1 MERAEQTV
9 ADECTCPRLR
19 PVGGAACLLALAL
32 AVALTASGAA
42 RAADAADAKATE
54 HASGDVD
61 IFAPRLDLGL
71 WTLVVFLVLFFLL
84 RATAWKRIRA
94 GLEKR
99 EGGIREA
106 IEDARRSRD
115 DAQRIRNEIEQELKK
130 VPDKV
135 IAIMDDA
142 RREGQRLTE
151 DMTAK
156 ARTEIQGERDRLRR
170 EIETARDQALHELWN
185 QTAQLAT
192 LVSAK
197 AIRRELSPDDH
208 RRLVDEA
215 LAELRQA
222 GQEREQQVASVRT

>member
-1 MERAEQTV
+1 V
-9 ADECTCPRLR
+9 AL
-19 PVGGAACLLALAL
+19 VL
-32 AVALTASGAA
+32 AVVLTADGAA
-42 RAADAADAKATE
+42 RAADTADAKAAE
-54 HASGDVD
+54 HASEGVD

-71 WTLVVFLVLFFLL
+71 WTLVVFLVLFILL

-115 DAQRIRNEIEQELKK
+115 EAQRVRQEIEQELKK

-151 DMTAK
+151 DMTTK
-156 ARTEIQGERDRLRR
+156 ARAEIQGERERLRR

-222 GQEREQQVASVRT
+222 GQKREQQVASVRT

>member
-1 MERAEQTV
+1 MIV
-9 ADECTCPRLR
+9 AAMLVTLGWAAPS
-19 PVGGAACLLALAL
+19 VGAADD
-32 AVALTASGAA
+32 
-42 RAADAADAKATE
+42 ADAAAKE
-54 HASGDVD
+54 HASRDVD
-61 IFAPRLDLGL
+61 IFEPRLDLGL

-106 IEDARRSRD
+106 IDESRRSREE
-115 DAQRIRNEIEQELKK
+115 AQRLREQVELELKK
-130 VPDKV
+130 VPEKV
-135 IAIMDDA
+135 LAIMDDA
-142 RREGQRLTE
+142 RREGQRLTG

-156 ARTEIQGERDRLRR
+156 ARSEIQGERERLRR
-170 EIETARDQALHELWN
+170 EIEIARDQALHELWN

-197 AIRRELSPDDH
+197 AIGRELSSQDH

-215 LAELRQA
+215 LSELRQA

>member
-1 MERAEQTV
+1 MVGEV
-9 ADECTCPRLR
+9 PR
-19 PVGGAACLLALAL
+19 GAAHRRWQFVLLLAAL
-32 AVALTASGAA
+32 LIVIGWMAGVA
-42 RAADAADAKATE
+42 RAAGSVADAAHEAEKEQT
-54 HASGDVD
+54 VD
-61 IFAPRLDLGL
+61 IFAPRLDLGI
-71 WTLVVFLVLFFLL
+71 WTLIVFLVLFFLL

-106 IEDARRSRD
+106 IGEARRAREE
-115 DAQRIRNEIEQELKK
+115 AQRLRDQVEMEMKK
-130 VPDKV
+130 IPEKV
-135 IAIMDDA
+135 SAIMDDA

-156 ARTEIQGERDRLRR
+156 ARADIQGERERLRR

-197 AIRRELSPDDH
+197 AIGRELSSNDH

-215 LAELRQA
+215 LSELRQA